1 MFDNMF
7 ILYLITRLDQ
17 VLFFSTLIGIF
28 GTITF
33 VVSLIGYFSCT
44 PDPRYDKDSQDHDE
58 ILQKN
63 WLIIIKKCRWVA
75 LACVLTIIVPSK
87 EDVKFIIAGT
97 GLIEIAKTDT
107 AKEIASKS
115 VSIVEKYLDKI
126 DQKVNKPDK

>member
-7 ILYLITRLDQ
+7 ILYLITRLDPILSFAT
-17 VLFFSTLIGIF
+17 LFSIIG
-28 GTITF
+28 TF
-33 VVSLIGYFSCT
+33 LLFISLLGYFMCT
-44 PDPRYDKDSQDHDE
+44 PDTRYSKDSRDHDE

-63 WLIIIKKCRWVA
+63 WLIIIKKCRW
-75 LACVLTIIVPSK
+75 LAVVYVLLVIVPSK

>member
-7 ILYLITRLDQ
+7 ILYLFTRLDQ
-17 VLFFSTLIGIF
+17 VLFFADLISIF
-28 GTITF
+28 GTIIF
-33 VVSLIGYFSCT
+33 GVSIIGYFSCT
-44 PDPRYDKDSQDHDE
+44 PDPRYSEDSRDHDE

-63 WLIIIKKCRWVA
+63 WLIIIKKCRW
-75 LACVLTIIVPSK
+75 LAVVYVLLIIVPSK